1 MLGRYLR
8 NQGIILLCGGLVGPI
23 FLVVYFALGPMA
35 KSELTWMFWS
45 GLLVTAA
52 DVLVALA
59 LTQNGMKAEARH
71 QHLTRT
77 GVLCTARI
85 TGIQDTALFVNE
97 QQMIKV
103 GLHIDVPGTAGF
115 DTQITV
121 PASPARMRVLNGHI
135 LIALVEPGTTNFEID
150 WNASALLAGAV
161 PAEFTVDEDHRTYNL
176 TGREDSLLQILNV
189 LHVNGIPLGGTIDIR
204 SNPVVRQQ
212 VIDIVRRSAAAGGRG
227 TGAVTAAGVQPA
239 TADRLPA
246 VAGTRDAARDR
257 HGHPGRVRHEAPRD
271 SRRSLTREIDLT
283 VVIAAES
290 QP

>member
-23 FLVVYFALGPMA
+23 FLVVYFALGASARP
-35 KSELTWMFWS
+35 LLNWMFWT

-59 LTQNGMKAEARH
+59 LTQKGMKAEARH

-212 VIDIVRRSAAAGGRG
+212 VIDIVRRSAAAGGSGVGDSGPSDPGAGGPGPSPLPVYNPPPPTVSQRLQELETLRA
-227 TGAVTAAGVQPA
+227 TGAVTQAEYD
-239 TADRLPA
+239 TKR
-246 VAGTRDAARDR
+246 
-257 HGHPGRVRHEAPRD
+257 
-271 SRRSLTREIDLT
+271 REILADL
-283 VVIAAES
+283 
-290 QP
+290 

>member
-35 KSELTWMFWS
+35 KSELNWMFWW

-85 TGIQDTALFVNE
+85 TGMQDTALFVNE

-103 GLHIDVPGTAGF
+103 NLHIDVPGTAGF

-121 PASPARMRVLNGHI
+121 PASPTRMRVLNGHI

-212 VIDIVRRSAAAGGRG
+212 VIDIVRRSAAAGGSGVGDSRPSDQEAG
-227 TGAVTAAGVQPA
+227 GPRPSPLPVYTPPPPTVSQRLQELETLRATGAVTQAEYD
-239 TADRLPA
+239 TKR
-246 VAGTRDAARDR
+246 
-257 HGHPGRVRHEAPRD
+257 
-271 SRRSLTREIDLT
+271 REILADL
-283 VVIAAES
+283 
-290 QP
+290 